1 MALDIILAPAAVED
15 FRRYD
20 RPMRATLKA
29 AIDQYLTYQPG
40 KVSKSRIKRLRG
52 LRKPQYRLRVGEIR
66 VFYDV
71 NADEGRVEVLR
82 IVSKEEA
89 DQVLKEEGINDE
101 DPATDPGEG

>member
-1 MALDIILAPAAVED
+1 MAFVIVLAPAAVED

-20 RPMRATLKA
+20 RPARATLKA
-29 AIDQYLTYQPG
+29 AIEQHLTHQPG

-52 LRKPQYRLRVGEIR
+52 LRKPQYRLRVGEFR

-71 NADEGRVEVLR
+71 NTDEDRVEVLR

-89 DQVLKEEGINDE
+89 GQVLEKEGINDE
-101 DPATDPGEG
+101 NTAIDPGEG